1 MHPNS
6 HRILIAFAITVVA
19 CTITAG
25 IFSVGYVVGYHQ
37 SQRNAAFFINKNFP
51 PIPNQDHPP
60 TGSGMKQREDFPKGP
75 VGLFGK
81 EPDHKF
87 AMNGIVQTV
96 NSGSL
101 LLQDGR
107 RVVKRVLFVPETK
120 VRDGGRELSLANITS
135 GMHVSVLGRDIP
147 GNPSDVNA
155 MIIMIRKK

>member
-19 CTITAG
+19 ITLVVG

-51 PIPNQDHPP
+51 PNMNEPREATD
-60 TGSGMKQREDFPKGP
+60 SGMLQKELFLKGP

-81 EPDHKF
+81 EPEHKF
-87 AMNGIVQTV
+87 AMNGIVQNV
-96 NSGSL
+96 SSGSL

-107 RVVKRVLFVPETK
+107 RNAKRVLILPETK
-120 VRDGGRELSLANITS
+120 VRDGEKELTTYDIMT
-135 GMHVSVLGRDIP
+135 GMHVSVLVRDIP